1 MNDFEKE
8 VIKRLTRLEI
18 KIDNGMGAR
27 LEKIETWIDGRKITL
42 AKVAGVCAVIFLAFE
57 VLEIVGRTQ
66 GWW

>member
-27 LEKIETWIDGRKITL
+27 LVQVEKWIAGRKVTL
-42 AKVAGVCAVIFLAFE
+42 AKVAGVCAITFLAFE
-57 VLEIVGRTQ
+57 VLEIVGRTR